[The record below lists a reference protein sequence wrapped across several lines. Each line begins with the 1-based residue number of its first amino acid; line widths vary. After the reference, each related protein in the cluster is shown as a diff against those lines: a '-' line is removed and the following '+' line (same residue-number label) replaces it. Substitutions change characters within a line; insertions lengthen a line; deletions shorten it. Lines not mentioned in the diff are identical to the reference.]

1 MAKKHD
7 IIWFDSVDSTNEEAK
22 RHISDID
29 NLSVL
34 SALEQTEGRG
44 QRGNTWTSAPGE
56 NLMFSIVM
64 KDLSLPAHDQFVLNE
79 IASLSVVDFLSQH
92 GIPARIKWP
101 NDIYAGSKKICGILI
116 ENSLRGS
123 AVSTSIIGIG
133 LNINQRNFDVI
144 LPNPTSM
151 VLENRSEGSFD
162 LFSCLNDFMDIFK
175 AYVLRFISAPAA
187 SPSDGKAS
195 EDLRRMYLSRLWRLS
210 ETAHFID
217 YTSLPSGHLD
227 GPMNISHEGSD
238 SATPVFAGHSA
249 TEGRKFTGIIRSLSP
264 IGHLQVEDTEKG
276 ELKEFAFKE
285 IGYIL

>member
-1 MAKKHD
+1 
-7 IIWFDSVDSTNEEAK
+7 
-22 RHISDID
+22 
-29 NLSVL
+29 
-34 SALEQTEGRG
+34 
-44 QRGNTWTSAPGE
+44 
-56 NLMFSIVM
+56 
-64 KDLSLPAHDQFVLNE
+64 
-79 IASLSVVDFLSQH
+79 
-92 GIPARIKWP
+92 
-101 NDIYAGSKKICGILI
+101 
-116 ENSLRGS
+116 
-123 AVSTSIIGIG
+123 
-133 LNINQRNFDVI
+133 
-144 LPNPTSM
+144 M

-175 AYVLRFISAPAA
+175 AYVLRFLSAPATF
-187 SPSDGKAS
+187 PSDGKAS
-195 EDLRRMYLSRLWRLS
+195 EDLRRMYLSRLWRLN
-210 ETAHFID
+210 EPAHFID